1 MSTVKKREKP
11 MKTTR
16 LLPDGRVET
25 VFPDGTTELLKSQTD
40 WTKVKE
46 LTEEEIEANALS
58 DPDNQLLT
66 DEELKRFEPV
76 PNLKTIR

>member
-1 MSTVKKREKP
+1 

-25 VFPDGTTELLKSQTD
+25 VLPDGTTEPLKSQTD

-58 DPDNQLLT
+58 DPDNPPLT

-76 PNLKTIR
+76 PNLKTIP